1 MAHGQHQDTI
11 VALSSGQL
19 PSGVAVIRASG
30 PDAKLICAHFGIDL
44 PNARFAKFAKLISPI
59 DNLVVD
65 EGLVLF
71 FPHPNSFSGEDLL
84 ELQLHGSRAVVQF
97 VLDQIVALDA
107 VRLAEPGEF
116 TRRAFEN
123 GKLDLTRVEGI
134 ADLIDARTESQ
145 RSLAVS
151 RMQGGLSS
159 KIIDW
164 RQQMLRLR
172 AEIEAR
178 LDFSDEDDV
187 PFDLPQN
194 YIDDLNNLRTSVSA
208 ELGQFDHGRMIREG
222 VRVALVGKPNVGKS
236 SLLNYLARSDAA
248 IVTDVPGT
256 TRDVIEVEIDL
267 DGVLFILADTA
278 GVRKTDDQVEKMGI
292 ERSIRSAGQSDIVL
306 GLTDDGTLPD
316 GFDFDLIIATKA
328 DSRET
333 SEPLSDADCDI
344 SVQSGLGID
353 ELKTLLRER
362 VEADNDSRET
372 GLISHSR
379 DKQALSQS
387 IEALERAANLVYA
400 PELLAEELR
409 VASYSLGRL
418 IGEVGTEDV
427 LDELFSG
434 FCIGK

>member
-1 MAHGQHQDTI
+1 MTLGQQNDTI

-30 PDAKLICAHFGIDL
+30 PDVQKICSIFGVSL
-44 PNARFAKFAKLISPI
+44 PTARVAKFAKLRSPV
-59 DNLVVD
+59 DQAVVD

-71 FPHPNSFSGEDLL
+71 FPNPKSFTGEDLL

-97 VLDQIVALDA
+97 VLDQMVQLNN
-107 VRLAEPGEF
+107 VRLALPGEF

-134 ADLIDARTESQ
+134 ADLIDAQTESQ
-145 RSLAVS
+145 RALAVA
-151 RMQGGLSS
+151 RMQGGLSN
-159 KIIDW
+159 KLIDW
-164 RQQMLRLR
+164 RQKLVRLR

-187 PFDLPQN
+187 PFELPAT
-194 YIDDLNNLRTSVSA
+194 YLGDLNILTNHIRT
-208 ELGQFDHGRMIREG
+208 ELSDFNQGRMIREG

-236 SLLNYLARSDAA
+236 SLLNALSRSETA

-267 DGVLFILADTA
+267 SGVLFRLFDTA
-278 GVRKTDDQVEKMGI
+278 GVRDTEDEVERIGI
-292 ERSIRSAGQSDIVL
+292 ERSHQSAQSADIVI
-306 GLTDDGTLPD
+306 GLTDDGSLPD
-316 GFDFDLIIATKA
+316 GFDFDLVAGTKA

-333 SEPLSDADCDI
+333 PFPQEVDIHI
-344 SVQSGLGID
+344 SVKQVEGLD
-353 ELKTLLRER
+353 DFKALLLHR
-362 VEADNDSRET
+362 VIGLNDSRET
-372 GLISHSR
+372 LLVSHAR
-379 DKQALSQS
+379 DKAALLDAT
-387 IEALERAANLVYA
+387 EALDRARDLVYA

-409 VASYSLGRL
+409 SASYSLGRL

-427 LDELFSG
+427 LDDLFAG

>member
-1 MAHGQHQDTI
+1 MTLGQQQDTI

-19 PSGVAVIRASG
+19 PSGIAVIRASG
-30 PDAKLICAHFGIDL
+30 PGVRGICANFGIDV
-44 PNARFAKFAKLISPI
+44 PIARFAKFVSLKS
-59 DNLVVD
+59 LVDQTVID
-65 EGLVLF
+65 EGLVLY
-71 FPHPNSFSGEDLL
+71 FPNPNSFTGEDLL
-84 ELQLHGSRAVVQF
+84 EFQLHGSRAVVQF
-97 VLDQIVALDA
+97 VLDAMVRLQN
-107 VRLAEPGEF
+107 VRLADPGEF

-145 RSLAVS
+145 RSLAIA
-151 RMQGGLSS
+151 RMQGGLSE
-159 KIIDW
+159 KLIEW
-164 RQQMLRLR
+164 RKQLLRLR

-187 PFDLPQN
+187 PFELPTGYLNEVVDLQTL
-194 YIDDLNNLRTSVSA
+194 IRS
-208 ELGQFDHGRMIREG
+208 ELEDFDEGRMIREG

-236 SLLNYLARSDAA
+236 SLLNALSKSDAA

-267 DGVLFILADTA
+267 SGVLFRLFDTA
-278 GVRKTDDQVEKMGI
+278 GVRATDDQVELIGI
-292 ERSIRSAGQSDIVL
+292 ERSRRSANEADVVV

-316 GFDFDLIIATKA
+316 GFSFDLVVGTKS

-333 SEPLSDADCDI
+333 SDLLPNSTLDVSVLTAEGADDLKLHLSSIVSTLSDT
-344 SVQSGLGID
+344 Q
-353 ELKTLLRER
+353 ETLL
-362 VEADNDSRET
+362 VSR
-372 GLISHSR
+372 SR
-379 DKQALSQS
+379 DKAALIGS
-387 IEALERAANLVYA
+387 IEALDRCRELLHV
-400 PELLAEELR
+400 PELMAEELR
-409 VASYSLGRL
+409 ISSYFLGRL

>member
-1 MAHGQHQDTI
+1 MTLGQQSDTI

-19 PSGVAVIRASG
+19 PSGVAIIRASG
-30 PDAKLICAHFGIDL
+30 PGAQAICTLFGVQV
-44 PNARFAKFAKLISPI
+44 PSARIAKFAKLKSPVDQSVI
-59 DNLVVD
+59 D

-71 FPHPNSFSGEDLL
+71 FPNPNSFTGEDLI
-84 ELQLHGSRAVVQF
+84 EFQLHGSRAVVQF
-97 VLDQIVALDA
+97 VLDQMIKAPNT
-107 VRLAEPGEF
+107 RLAQAGEF

-134 ADLIDARTESQ
+134 ADLIDAQTESQ
-145 RSLAVS
+145 RALAVA
-151 RMQGGLSS
+151 RMQGGLSE
-159 KIIDW
+159 KLIAW
-164 RQQMLRLR
+164 RQQLLRLR

-187 PFDLPQN
+187 PFELPATYLHELAGLRDLIAN
-194 YIDDLNNLRTSVSA
+194 
-208 ELGQFDHGRMIREG
+208 ELQIFNQGRMIREG
-222 VRVALVGKPNVGKS
+222 VRVAFVGKPNVGKS
-236 SLLNYLARSDAA
+236 SLLNALSRSDAA

-267 DGVLFILADTA
+267 GGVLFRLFDTA
-278 GVRKTDDQVEKMGI
+278 GIRPTEDKVERIGI
-292 ERSIRSAGQSDIVL
+292 DRTRSSAAAADLVV

-316 GFDFDLIIATKA
+316 EFDFDIRVGTKS

-333 SEPLSDADCDI
+333 RALFNVDVEI
-344 SVQSGLGID
+344 SVKTTDGLEDFKGQLIKHVID
-353 ELKTLLRER
+353 L
-362 VEADNDSRET
+362 NDSRET
-372 GLISHSR
+372 LLISHKR
-379 DKQALSQS
+379 DQAALAQA
-387 IEALERAANLVYA
+387 IEALDRGQELVYA

-409 VASYSLGRL
+409 VASFGLGRL